1 LDSQAVVLEKKVLD
15 WLLDGSAWLKYAV
28 QLQLLAEKPD
38 LEPVLED
45 GAIKGLVNRLQDS
58 NAGIPALKSGKVHY
72 TETGKAYWDLFI
84 LADIGLTFKDISLES
99 LAEEIFRFQRQDG
112 SFVIPPNVEDT
123 YFCMSAIFIS
133 SLARMGYREDP
144 RIEKYIRLALNSQS
158 NDGGW
163 YCHYF
168 GYDPGVESC
177 PMDNLNLL
185 MLMGQYEKY
194 RENPQLNGAIDRLLD
209 HWEKRYHLHGF
220 GIGRRF
226 RSLQYPAVKYGIL
239 RVLDVLSLFPYAIDS
254 RSFWSMLDLVK
265 QKAVEGKYTAEIIDN
280 TYAEFDFAQMEK
292 PSRWITLLVNRIEKR
307 VNEN

>member
-1 LDSQAVVLEKKVLD
+1 LEKKVLD
-15 WLLDGSAWLKYAV
+15 WLLEGPAWLEYAV
-28 QLQLLAEKPD
+28 KLQLLNEQPD
-38 LEPVLED
+38 VTPVLED
-45 GAIKGLVNRLQDS
+45 SAVRGLINRLKSDT
-58 NAGIPALKSGKVHY
+58 AGIPALKNGRVHY

-84 LADIGLTFKDISLES
+84 LADIGLTIKDLSLED
-99 LAEEIFRFQRQDG
+99 LAENVFRFQRQDG
-112 SFVIPPNVEDT
+112 SFVMPPNVEET
-123 YFCMSAIFIS
+123 YFCMSGILIS
-133 SLARMGYREDP
+133 SLAKMGY
-144 RIEKYIRLALNSQS
+144 RIEKYIRLALNSQQ

-185 MLMGQYEKY
+185 MLMGQYDKY
-194 RENPQLNGAIDRLLD
+194 RESPQLNGAIDRLLD

-254 RSFWSMLDLVK
+254 RSFRSMMDTVR
-265 QKAVEGKYTAEIIDN
+265 QKVVDGRYRPEIIDS
-280 TYAEFDFAQMEK
+280 TYAEFDFAQQDR
-292 PSRWITLLVNRIEKR
+292 PSRWLTFLVNRLEKR
-307 VNEN
+307 IEDI